1 MSDGV
6 LQRVR
11 EILGPDGI
19 QPSAMNDELRDLIN
33 PSIEA
38 RPLHL
43 PESTR
48 IREFKNKEYH
58 YHWAF
63 DRCGSNPKHER
74 VEKLRGA
81 GWDFATTKDVE
92 MFSADT
98 VKGKNKDGFSNEI
111 RIGDLRLMKL
121 PEMRWREIR
130 KAQNLA
136 ALDQINPR
144 RANKG
149 PMSLESMTPG
159 MKHYHVDDET
169 IRAAAKNIDTPAMRD
184 ALKKQGATP
193 EDLILA
199 MASGNASVAR
209 VQQDTE

>member
-6 LQRVR
+6 YERVR

-48 IREFKNKEYH
+48 VREFKNKEMH

-63 DRCGSNPKHER
+63 DRCGSNPKHDR

-81 GWDFATTKDVE
+81 GWEFATTDDVE

-98 VKGKNKDGFSNEI
+98 VKGRNKNGFSNEI
-111 RIGDLRLMKL
+111 RIGDLRLMKV
-121 PEMRWREIR
+121 PELRWRQIR
-130 KAQNLA
+130 KAQNIA

-159 MKHYHVDDET
+159 MKHYHVDEET
-169 IRAAAKNIDTPAMRD
+169 IRAAAKNADTPETRE
-184 ALKKQGATP
+184 ALRRAGKSP
-193 EDLILA
+193 EEVLAA
-199 MASGNASVAR
+199 MALGNASVAR
-209 VQQDTE
+209 VQE

>member
-6 LQRVR
+6 LERVR
-11 EILGPDGI
+11 ELLGPDGI

-33 PSIEA
+33 PSIAA

-48 IREFKNKEYH
+48 VRVFKNKEFH

-63 DRCGSNPKHER
+63 DRCGSDPRHER
-74 VEKLRGA
+74 VERLRGA
-81 GWDFATTKDVE
+81 GWQYATTADVE
-92 MFSADT
+92 MFSKDT
-98 VKGKNKDGFSNEI
+98 VKKDNEI
-111 RIGDLRLMKL
+111 RIGDLRLMKI

-144 RANKG
+144 RASRG
-149 PMSLESMTPG
+149 PMSLQTMDPS

-169 IRAAAKNIDTPAMRD
+169 IRAAARNVDTPESREAMRK
-184 ALKKQGATP
+184 AGKSP
-193 EDLILA
+193 EDVIAA

-209 VQQDTE
+209 VQQE